1 MKNLMIFGDSISTF
15 KGHIPEGYAC
25 YYYEDQG
32 PTDVKRVEDTWWYGL
47 VQEGGFNLVF
57 NESWS
62 SSTISYRGLS
72 GNDVSQTSSFI
83 RRLDKHVSEGF
94 FKKNKIDTVIFFGG
108 TNDFWS
114 EAPRGEI
121 KHDNFTRE
129 ELYTT
134 LPAICCFMKKLR
146 EALPEAEIYCVSYDL
161 IGGVV
166 DEGFKA
172 GCEENG
178 MTFIKLA
185 DVDKV
190 SNHPTIEGMKHI
202 KNTIL
207 SAMGK
212 K

>member
-83 RRLDKHVSEGF
+83 RRLDRHIEEGF
-94 FKKNKIDTVIFFGG
+94 FEKNKIDTVIMFGG

-121 KHDNFTRE
+121 KHENFTRE

-146 EALPEAEIYCVSYDL
+146 ETLPEAEIYCVSYDL
-161 IGGVV
+161 IGDVV
-166 DEGFKA
+166 DAGFKA
-172 GCEENG
+172 GCEENR

-207 SAMGK
+207 EVMGK